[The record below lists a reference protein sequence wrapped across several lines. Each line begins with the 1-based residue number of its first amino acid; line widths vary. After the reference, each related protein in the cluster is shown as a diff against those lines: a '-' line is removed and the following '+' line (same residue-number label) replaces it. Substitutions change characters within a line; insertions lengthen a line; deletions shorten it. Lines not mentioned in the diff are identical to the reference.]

1 MKKIR
6 ILIVFI
12 VLTGVIM
19 AMILLIP
26 ISKNQTL
33 PKVSLKTELGN
44 IEIEV
49 FADKAPVTAANF
61 LKYVDEKRYTRTSFY
76 RVVTPDNQPNDSIR
90 IQVIQGGLGFEEND
104 QSLPPI
110 PHETTKETGIL
121 HKDGT
126 ISMARLQPGTA
137 SSEFFIC
144 IKDQPELDYGGKRN
158 PDGQGFAA
166 FGRVIRGM
174 EVVMKI
180 QLQSE
185 EGQMLKVPVE
195 ILDIYRTTD

>member
-1 MKKIR
+1 
-6 ILIVFI
+6 
-12 VLTGVIM
+12 M